1 MTLHDRIREVVE
13 ERLRIARA
21 AAAGHTGTW
30 KNNGFGDDS
39 WLITDDG
46 DVVVYDEGSPTEV
59 QAEHI
64 AANDPSDAI
73 LSAEHAL
80 GLLDEIAGWRHHVSE
95 DPWYTCA
102 AATEQVEGETTCR
115 EGLDGRCDC
124 GVGPLRDRMLAA
136 LATRWRV
143 EVDG

>member
-1 MTLHDRIREVVE
+1 MTLHDRIRAVVE

-21 AAAGHTGTW
+21 VAGYRQRPGELIWTRCDPERHPGLI
-30 KNNGFGDDS
+30 GDA
-39 WLITDDG
+39 LG
-46 DVVVYDEGSPTEV
+46 NVVTYDLGNSE

-64 AANDPSDAI
+64 AANDPADAI

-80 GLLDEIAGWRHHVSE
+80 SVLERHKPIEANSWGRGHTVCELEWGSGEGWIA
-95 DPWYTCA
+95 PYP
-102 AATEQVEGETTCR
+102 
-115 EGLDGRCDC
+115 CDDI
-124 GVGPLRDRMLAA
+124 RA